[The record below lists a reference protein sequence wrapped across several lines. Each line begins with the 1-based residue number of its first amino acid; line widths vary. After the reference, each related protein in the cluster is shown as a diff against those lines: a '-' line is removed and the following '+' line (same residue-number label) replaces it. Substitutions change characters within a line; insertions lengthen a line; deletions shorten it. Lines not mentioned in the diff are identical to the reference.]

1 MELTDSS
8 GRAELKDLWCLSPS
22 DREARDQAVT
32 GLRLDSFTPGQH
44 RFVRPEAR
52 ASAQESWWS
61 SPQTLA
67 LSMGH
72 IISLTAGSVE
82 VILDRDLTQLASED
96 ALFHLGRYI
105 Y

>member
-1 MELTDSS
+1 MSPTD
-8 GRAELKDLWCLSPS
+8 G
-22 DREARDQAVT
+22 EARDQAVT
-32 GLRLDSFTPGQH
+32 GLRLESVTVGQH

-96 ALFHLGRYI
+96 AFFQMQEVRG
-105 Y
+105 